1 MEKILIS
8 ACLVGDNTKYNGGNN
23 LHPLIDQLLLKYDL
37 IPFCGEQQ
45 GGLGTPR
52 RPSEIKDDKVINDR
66 GKDMTSHY
74 IDGAKKALAIC
85 QYLNIHIAILKEGS
99 PMCGV
104 NKIYDG
110 TFTNKKI
117 NGQGILTQLL
127 IKNNIKVYNEDNIKE
142 LIK

>member
-52 RPSEIKDDKVINDR
+52 RPSEIINGKVINDR

-74 IDGAKKALAIC
+74 IDGAKKALSIC
-85 QYLNIHIAILKEGS
+85 QYLNIHIAILKENS

-104 NKIYDG
+104 NNIYDG

-127 IKNNIKVYNEDNIKE
+127 IKNNIKVYNEDNIEE

>member
-52 RPSEIKDDKVINDR
+52 RPSEIINGKVINDR

-85 QYLNIHIAILKEGS
+85 QYLNIHIAILKENS

-104 NKIYDG
+104 NNIYDG

-127 IKNNIKVYNEDNIKE
+127 IKNNIKVYNEDDIEE

>member
-52 RPSEIKDDKVINDR
+52 RPSEIINGKVINDR

-85 QYLNIHIAILKEGS
+85 QYLNIHIAILKENS

-104 NKIYDG
+104 NNIYDG

-127 IKNNIKVYNEDNIKE
+127 IKNNIKVYNEDNIEE

>member
-37 IPFCGEQQ
+37 VPFCGEQQ

-52 RPSEIKDDKVINDR
+52 RPSEIINGKVINDR

-85 QYLNIHIAILKEGS
+85 QYLNIHIAILKENS

-104 NKIYDG
+104 NNIYDG

-127 IKNNIKVYNEDNIKE
+127 IKNNIKVYNENNIKE
-142 LIK
+142 LIG

>member
-37 IPFCGEQQ
+37 VPFCGEQQ

-52 RPSEIKDDKVINDR
+52 RPSEIINGKVINDR

-85 QYLNIHIAILKEGS
+85 QYLNIHIAILKENS

-104 NKIYDG
+104 NNIYDG

-142 LIK
+142 LVE